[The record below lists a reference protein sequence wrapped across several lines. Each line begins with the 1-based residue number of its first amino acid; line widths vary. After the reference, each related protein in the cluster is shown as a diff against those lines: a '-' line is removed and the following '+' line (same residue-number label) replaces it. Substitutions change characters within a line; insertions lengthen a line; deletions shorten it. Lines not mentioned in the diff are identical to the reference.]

1 MFQICIFTHFV
12 ILLIFKDGL
21 DFFVIESL
29 EVDRE
34 ISSTLEN
41 QIFTIQVIS
50 FIFSAM

>member
-41 QIFTIQVIS
+41 QIFIQVIS
-50 FIFSAM
+50 FIFSAI